1 MIKKI
6 YQLITSL
13 IILFFLASSA
23 LYLYVQNYLNKTITT
38 QNVIFIPKGSTK
50 SVLNHLDKNGI
61 KMQLF
66 DYYLVKLYGFPQAG
80 WIDIGKSTLTRGE
93 FYQALTHSKAALK
106 NITLIPGETKELF
119 FDEVAL
125 KLDLNSTKLLTF
137 YEKNA
142 PYPDGVLIAETY
154 SVPKGIDEEGLI
166 KHLLS
171 HSLDEHKKLS
181 LEFLGNYDEKLWFEK
196 YITMASIITKEAAD
210 VSEFGL
216 VSAVI
221 YNRLKINMPLQMDG
235 TLNYK
240 RYSHTKVTP
249 KMIRE
254 DMSPFNTYKNSGL
267 PPHPICSVT
276 IESIKAALNPSDV
289 NYLYFMKNK
298 SGKHDFTH
306 SYKIHLRNIKSVKK

>member
-6 YQLITSL
+6 YKFITSL
-13 IILFFLASSA
+13 ILLSFLASSV
-23 LYLYVQNYLNKTITT
+23 LYLYIQNYLNKTITT
-38 QNVIFIPKGSTK
+38 QNVLFIPKGSTK
-50 SVLNHLDKNGI
+50 SVLNYLDKNGI
-61 KMQLF
+61 KMGFL

-80 WIDIGKSTLTRGE
+80 WIDIGKSTLTRAE

-106 NITLIPGETKELF
+106 NIILIPGETKELF

-125 KLDLNSTKLLTF
+125 ELDLNSTKLLAI

-154 SVPKGIDEEGLI
+154 SVPKGIDEEELI
-166 KHLLS
+166 KYLLS

-181 LEFLGNYDEKLWFEK
+181 YEFLSSYDEKTWFEK
-196 YITMASIITKEAAD
+196 YITIASIITKEAAD
-210 VSEFGL
+210 VGEFGL

-221 YNRLKINMPLQMDG
+221 YNRLKIGMPLQMDG

-240 RYSHTKVTP
+240 RNSHTKVTP

-254 DMSPFNTYKNSGL
+254 DVSPFNTYKNSGL

-276 IESIKAALNPSDV
+276 VESIKAAFNPSDV
-289 NYLYFMKNK
+289 NYLYFMKNR

-306 SYKIHLRNIKSVKK
+306 SYKMHLKNIKSVKK